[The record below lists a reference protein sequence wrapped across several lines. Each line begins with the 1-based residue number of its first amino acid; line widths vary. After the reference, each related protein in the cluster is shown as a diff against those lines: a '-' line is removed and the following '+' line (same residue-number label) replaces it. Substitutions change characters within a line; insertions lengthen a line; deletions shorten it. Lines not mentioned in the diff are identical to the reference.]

1 MKIRCM
7 VTLVA
12 LALAGCEQ
20 EVVYRGSSIDRNFEQ
35 LNKQGWQVA
44 GVNQPAKEGALNDP
58 NVRVVKEADF
68 SGYQFRTN
76 FRVDDPKYQ
85 QPNEQANQNA
95 TPSNPQGTPVQGMN
109 PWGAAP
115 VAPGQ

>member
-1 MKIRCM
+1 MNIRCM
-7 VTLVA
+7 VALMA

-20 EVVYRGSSIDRNFEQ
+20 EVVYRGSSIDREFGQ

-44 GVNQPAKEGALNDP
+44 GVNRPAKEGTLNDP

-76 FRVDDPKYQ
+76 FRVDDPNYS
-85 QPNEQANQNA
+85 QPNAQANQNA
-95 TPSNPQGTPVQGMN
+95 ASSGQQGTPVQGMN